1 MSTNSLELLSVYS
14 CHHTC
19 MGAHNLPCLYV
30 SLLITHFCVLL
41 LFSGNGA
48 WQFLIILTNRN
59 VARFSRDEWK
69 PAAEDRVHRGWGTLD
84 LKCRIELA

>member
-1 MSTNSLELLSVYS
+1 
-14 CHHTC
+14 

-30 SLLITHFCVLL
+30 NLAITCFCVLL

-59 VARFSRDEWK
+59 VAWFNKDEWK
-69 PAAEDRVHRGWGTLD
+69 SVPEYRVLRRWGTLD
-84 LKCRIELA
+84 LEWRIALG